1 MSSDRVQAFIRERA
15 PDAEFQG
22 CCLHS
27 FNLVICHSSQIQAVR
42 NMMDSCQQAFLFF
55 HNSPKR
61 QRFFEHVI
69 SCLCPSGSRTKIN
82 GLCKTRWV
90 ERHNT
95 FTTIL
100 ELYPYLVKT
109 WEHMC
114 YPCEND
120 SIYTNGNNWNWDSE
134 SRSSANGLRHTF
146 TSFEHVVSFFLEKEL
161 LEPIRPIAECLQG
174 RLQEVYF
181 GFKKITEIM
190 KHYKTLREN
199 VHTEHNRI
207 YSKDCF

>member
-1 MSSDRVQAFIRERA
+1 MSSNGAGVQAFIRERA

-27 FNLVICHSSQIQAVR
+27 LNLVICHSLQIQAVR

-69 SCLCPSGSRTKIN
+69 SCLCPSGSRTRVVQNKV
-82 GLCKTRWV
+82 GR
-90 ERHNT
+90 EA

-146 TSFEHVVSFFLEKEL
+146 TSFEHVVSFCLAKEL
-161 LEPIRPIAECLQG
+161 LEPIRPIAECLQEDC
-174 RLQEVYF
+174 R
-181 GFKKITEIM
+181 KC
-190 KHYKTLREN
+190 TLVSR
-199 VHTEHNRI
+199 R
-207 YSKDCF
+207 